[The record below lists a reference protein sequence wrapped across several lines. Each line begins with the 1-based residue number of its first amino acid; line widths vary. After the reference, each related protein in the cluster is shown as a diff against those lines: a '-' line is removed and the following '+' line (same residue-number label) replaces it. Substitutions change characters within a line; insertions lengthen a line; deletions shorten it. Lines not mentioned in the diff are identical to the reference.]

1 MFDITPLQDALLS
14 AVLLPFFLFLIEFLS
29 LRYVR
34 TKHKLNRKTREILSY
49 AFNWSF
55 PLNRPFTLFCLPLF
69 VQFLL
74 SYVILYPEINSLV
87 LLLTFSMFLRPL
99 SEEIV
104 FRGFIF
110 GSLLK
115 RYRKKRNYWR
125 TLELLLF
132 QAFIF
137 LLPHLPF
144 TKNPLG
150 VFFSGLLFG
159 ILFIIT
165 GNDVLLPTVV
175 HIASNILIFND
186 ASFDMLVEY
195 LS

>member
-1 MFDITPLQDALLS
+1 
-14 AVLLPFFLFLIEFLS
+14 
-29 LRYVR
+29 
-34 TKHKLNRKTREILSY
+34 
-49 AFNWSF
+49 
-55 PLNRPFTLFCLPLF
+55 
-69 VQFLL
+69 
-74 SYVILYPEINSLV
+74 
-87 LLLTFSMFLRPL
+87 MFLRPL

-104 FRGFIF
+104 FRGFVF

-115 RYRKKRNYWR
+115 RYGKKRNYWR

-144 TKNPLG
+144 TKNPLS
-150 VFFSGLLFG
+150 VFFSGLLSG
-159 ILFIIT
+159 ILFMVT

-186 ASFDMLVEY
+186 ASFDMLMES
-195 LS
+195 LG